1 MGKPL
6 IPDGPMTEDAA
17 RAQTEALLER
27 LLGAYGQFLRGTLR
41 RMMPRQ
47 MGISLDD
54 LEQDVRVRLW
64 RALETEREI
73 VSPSS
78 YLYRIAATATLDA
91 VRKARTRRRE
101 VPLDDREEGGM
112 WAAESGGVG
121 TSRFV
126 ASGDDPATAA
136 ARAQMLERIDRARR
150 SLVPPRDEA
159 VGLHLQGFTTRE
171 IGGLLGWTEPK
182 ARNLVYRGLAE
193 LKTAMGNE
201 GVELEAD
208 EE

>member
-1 MGKPL
+1 
-6 IPDGPMTEDAA
+6 
-17 RAQTEALLER
+17 
-27 LLGAYGQFLRGTLR
+27 
-41 RMMPRQ
+41 
-47 MGISLDD
+47 
-54 LEQDVRVRLW
+54 
-64 RALETEREI
+64 
-73 VSPSS
+73 
-78 YLYRIAATATLDA
+78 
-91 VRKARTRRRE
+91 
-101 VPLDDREEGGM
+101 M